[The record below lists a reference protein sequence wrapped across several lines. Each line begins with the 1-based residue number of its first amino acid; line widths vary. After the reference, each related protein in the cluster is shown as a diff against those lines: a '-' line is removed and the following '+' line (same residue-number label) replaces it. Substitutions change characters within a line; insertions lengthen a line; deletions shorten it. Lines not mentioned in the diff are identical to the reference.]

1 MGKDKQDSYD
11 SLGILVMG
19 MTVAAM
25 VLPFPV
31 LAMGTGTPQTA
42 TPYDLAQVRPVPEA
56 PFPELGDP
64 EPLPPPEELLQP
76 RPDEDADGGLDRL
89 EGRLEVRG
97 YRVEGSSRFTAEDFA
112 PILEPFIGEMSFAD
126 LLQARSAVTQFYVE
140 RGYITSGALLPPQT
154 IEDGIV
160 TIQVVEGALE
170 DIVVT
175 GDRRLNPE
183 YVRSRLNLA
192 AQTPLNIDDL
202 LEALQ
207 LLQLDPLIENLSAE
221 LSASPRPG
229 FNLLEVDISEAP
241 SFRPLLRIDSGRS
254 PTVGA
259 YRGTVELREAN
270 LTGWGDR
277 ARLSYSG
284 TEGSHELQAGYRFP
298 INPRNGTLET
308 SFRITGS
315 EIIERP
321 FDELNL
327 TADSRDFELTY
338 RQPLHRTPGQ
348 EFALG
353 FTFSR
358 RESETSLLE
367 EPFPLSVGAN
377 DQGET
382 RLSVFRF
389 FQEWTQRGSQEV
401 LAARSQFNWGIP
413 IFGNDTIN
421 SSQPDGRFF
430 NWRGQAQ
437 YLRLLAPNG
446 TSLLLRSDVQLSAT
460 SMVPLERFGLG
471 GNFSVRGYSQ
481 DFLLADSGLFA
492 SAEVRFPIWTAN
504 GGENRLELRPFVD
517 VGTVWNQGDSTVDT
531 NTLAS
536 MGLGL
541 QLGLGD
547 RFSAK
552 LDWGIPLVSV
562 EERENR
568 DLFQRQELYFQLEW
582 QPF

>member
-1 MGKDKQDSYD
+1 MDKHNHDGYD
-11 SLGILVMG
+11 SSGVLLMG
-19 MTVAAM
+19 MTLAAM
-25 VLPFPV
+25 VLPSSV
-31 LAMGTGTPQTA
+31 LAMETEATQPTTPR
-42 TPYDLAQVRPVPEA
+42 YLAQVRPVPEA

-64 EPLPPPEELLQP
+64 QPLPPPEELLDP
-76 RPDEDADGGLDRL
+76 RPGEETDESLDRL
-89 EGRLEVRG
+89 DGTLEVRG
-97 YRVEGSSRFTAEDFA
+97 YRVEGSTRFTPEDFV
-112 PILEPFIGEMSFAD
+112 PILEPFIGQMSFAD
-126 LLQARSAVTQFYVE
+126 LLQARSAITRFYVE

-175 GDRRLNPE
+175 GDRRLKPE

-229 FNLLEVDISEAP
+229 FNLLEVEISEAP

-284 TEGSHELQAGYRFP
+284 TEGSHELQAGYRLP

-308 SFRITGS
+308 SLRVTGS

-338 RQPLHRTPGQ
+338 RQPLHRSPGE

-353 FTFSR
+353 LTFSR

-377 DQGET
+377 EKGET

-413 IFGNDTIN
+413 LFGNDTIN
-421 SSQPDGRFF
+421 SREPDGRFF

-437 YLRLLAPNG
+437 YLRLLSPDG

-504 GGENRLELRPFVD
+504 AGENRLELRPFVD
-517 VGTVWNQGDSTVDT
+517 VGTVWNQGDSSIDT

-536 MGLGL
+536 LGLGVHV
-541 QLGLGD
+541 GLGD

>member
-1 MGKDKQDSYD
+1 
-11 SLGILVMG
+11 MG